1 MKGISRCRLDVLPP
15 LEWAMI
21 TAIIFDAEGVVI
33 DSEGLWDCGQR
44 EFLRRRGVSYER
56 EALKPLLT
64 GRSLVDGVRVM
75 QERYGFPGDLHTL
88 ARERLAIVKE
98 LFATGVSWIK
108 GFEEF
113 YARVC
118 GRYRTALATALDP
131 DLFAVVDHRLH
142 LSELFQ
148 GQVFFLTDVGGVAK
162 PDPALFLHAA
172 SILQTAPAQC
182 LVIED
187 APLGIEAARRAG
199 MRCVALT
206 TTYDRSCLLHADVV
220 IEDYAQLDLSLF

>member
-1 MKGISRCRLDVLPP
+1 
-15 LEWAMI
+15 MI

-33 DSEGLWDCGQR
+33 DSEGIWDCGQA
-44 EFLRRRGVSYER
+44 EFLRRHGVRYER
-56 EALKPLLT
+56 EVLKPLLT

-88 ARERLAIVKE
+88 VRERLAIVAE

-118 GRYRTALATALDP
+118 RRYRTALATALDP
-131 DLFAVVDHRLH
+131 ALLAVIDRRLR

-148 GQVFFLTDVGGVAK
+148 GRVFSLVDVEGVAK

-172 SILQTAPAQC
+172 SMLQTTPAHC

-187 APLGIEAARRAG
+187 APLGIEAAQRAG
-199 MRCVALT
+199 MQCVALT
-206 TTYDRSCLLHADVV
+206 TTYDRSYLLHADAV

>member
-1 MKGISRCRLDVLPP
+1 
-15 LEWAMI
+15 
-21 TAIIFDAEGVVI
+21 
-33 DSEGLWDCGQR
+33 
-44 EFLRRRGVSYER
+44 
-56 EALKPLLT
+56 
-64 GRSLVDGVRVM
+64 VDGVRVM
-75 QERYGFPGDLHTL
+75 QERYGFPGDLHRL

-98 LFATGVSWIK
+98 LFATGVSWIE

-113 YARVC
+113 YARVR
-118 GRYRTALATALDP
+118 GRYPTALATALDP
-131 DLFAVVDHRLH
+131 DLLAVVDRRLH

-148 GQVFFLTDVGGVAK
+148 GRVFSLADVGGVAK

-172 SILQTAPAQC
+172 SMLQAAPAHC

-206 TTYDRSCLLHADVV
+206 TTYDRSCLLHADAV
-220 IEDYAQLDLSLF
+220 IDHYAQLDLSLL